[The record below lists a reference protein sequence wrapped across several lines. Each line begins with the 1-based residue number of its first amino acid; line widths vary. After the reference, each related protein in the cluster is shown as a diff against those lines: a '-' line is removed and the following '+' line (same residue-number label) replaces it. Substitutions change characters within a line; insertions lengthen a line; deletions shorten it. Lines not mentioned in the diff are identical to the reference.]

1 MASGKESVVKVT
13 NSEEKKKLR
22 NELGEDMFNKYVI
35 WSDGLPILWHP
46 FVTNY
51 IHSADNPS
59 ESCLHYLINYPEH
72 QLMTRYMYPN
82 KKLGG
87 R

>member
-1 MASGKESVVKVT
+1 
-13 NSEEKKKLR
+13 
-22 NELGEDMFNKYVI
+22 MFNKYIV
-35 WSDGLPILWHP
+35 WSDGKLILWHP
-46 FVTNY
+46 YVTNY

-82 KKLGG
+82 LKLGG